1 MVAVLTPGVLESSW
15 MTRELETFLRKRNR
29 LVPINVDGFLSRDD
43 VNSTPFARLRNV
55 SWLDETRE
63 SLLSGTPQSAVIEDI
78 QKFHKR
84 IRGRILAAW
93 FAIGLLVT
101 LGAGG
106 TVAGR
111 FVIEGQRQAKLAY
124 GDIRKSI
131 DELRYLFRFMVFASQ
146 GYTWEPLS
154 LGRAESFA
162 AFREPHVVAC
172 LKKLNLAKPREWGT
186 VRPILGFGNILPPA

>member
-1 MVAVLTPGVLESSW
+1 

-131 DELRYLFRFMVFASQ
+131 DDSAIYSD
-146 GYTWEPLS
+146 S
-154 LGRAESFA
+154 SFLLPKVI
-162 AFREPHVVAC
+162 R
-172 LKKLNLAKPREWGT
+172 
-186 VRPILGFGNILPPA
+186 GNRLV